1 MTDVAGRLR
10 VTVLGCGTALPHPA
24 TPAAGFLVE
33 WETTAVLLDAGQG
46 VVRRLQRD
54 HDPRRLAGIVV
65 GHMHADHYLDL
76 VGLRYLF
83 PWADRPDVRLPVHL
97 PPGGTERLEALADAI
112 SERPGF
118 FETAFEIDEYQPDL
132 PLAIGPF
139 VLRFQRA
146 RHYVPAWGISVEAP
160 DGARIVYTGDTGPSE
175 AMTEF
180 AHGADLLLVEAALM
194 RPDDDDP
201 ERGHLTVE
209 EAVGLA
215 SRADVR
221 AALLVHYAPDRR
233 AELEAECA
241 SAGGWIAPAFAGQR
255 LTVAPRPAQPPRIA
269 GEATV

>member
-10 VTVLGCGTALPHPA
+10 VTVLGCGTALPHPV

-54 HDPRRLAGIVV
+54 HDPRRLAGIVI

-83 PWADRPDVRLPVHL
+83 PWGDRADPRLQLHL
-97 PPGGTERLEALADAI
+97 PPGGTARLEAVADAI

-118 FETAFEIDEYQPDL
+118 FETAFEIDEYEPDL
-132 PLAIGPF
+132 PLAIGPL

-146 RHYVPAWGISVEAP
+146 RHYVPAWGVSVESP
-160 DGARIVYTGDTGPSE
+160 DGARLVYTGDTGPSE
-175 AMTEF
+175 AMIEF
-180 AHGADLLLVEAALM
+180 AHGADLLLVEAAL
-194 RPDDDDP
+194 RHPDDDDP
-201 ERGHLTVE
+201 ERGHLTVK
-209 EAVGLA
+209 EAVDLA
-215 SRADVR
+215 SRAEAR

-233 AELEAECA
+233 AELTSECA
-241 SAGGWIAPAFAGQR
+241 AAGGWIEPAFAGQVR
-255 LTVAPRPAQPPRIA
+255 TVTPHPAARPRIA
-269 GEATV
+269 GPAAV